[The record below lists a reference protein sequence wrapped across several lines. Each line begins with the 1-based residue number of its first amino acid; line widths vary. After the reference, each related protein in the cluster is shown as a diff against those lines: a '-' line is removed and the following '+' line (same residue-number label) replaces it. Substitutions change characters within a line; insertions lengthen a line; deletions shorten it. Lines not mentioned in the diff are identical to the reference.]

1 MSKYMITALNN
12 IVAVCENEEGVFL
25 GNTNIKK
32 FDSKK
37 EVSNFKKTKDFKELN
52 EFCPCIWHTIEV
64 EDE

>member
-1 MSKYMITALNN
+1 MTKYIIIALNN
-12 IVAVCENEEGVFL
+12 IIAVCENEEGFFL

-37 EVSNFKKTKDFKELN
+37 EVSNFKKTKDFKKLN

-64 EDE
+64 ENE